1 MFDETPAAEVL
12 PAAPQQSGT
21 DTLKRP
27 DSSLRPY
34 VLASVVVV
42 LLMGGAVF
50 GWAGTAKLAGAVIAG
65 GTVVVD
71 SSAKRV
77 QHPSGGIVG
86 ELRVRE
92 GTYVRENQ
100 IIVRLDETVTRANLQ
115 VVVNQ
120 IEEIEMREKRLKAE
134 RDGAGQ
140 VDLPASFAGRE
151 NDPLIAEIIKGERLL
166 FESRFKARNS
176 QKSQLQERIAQLKLE
191 IDGLREQQAATMTQL
206 ELGKAELADVEPL
219 LKRGLVQLTRV
230 NTMKREISQLEGAAG
245 QLTAQIAQAGGKI
258 VETEL
263 QILQVDQDLR
273 SEIVKE
279 LSEAQAIK
287 AELVERRVAAEDQL
301 KRIDIRSPQTG
312 TVHQLQVHTV
322 GGVVNAGE
330 TLMMIIP
337 EGDKLVIEA
346 RVRQQDIEQV
356 RLKQDALLRFTAF
369 NSRTTPELSG
379 TVERISA
386 DLVREEQTGL
396 AYFVIRI
403 VIPDTELQ
411 KLNGGRLLPGMPVD
425 VQIKTEER
433 TALSYMVRP
442 FTDQVARA
450 FRER

>member
-1 MFDETPAAEVL
+1 MIDDLSTTDVL
-12 PAAPQQSGT
+12 PPAPRQTGT
-21 DTLKRP
+21 EALKRP

-34 VLASVVVV
+34 VLASAVVV

-71 SSAKRV
+71 SSAKRI

-120 IEEIEMREKRLKAE
+120 IDEIEMREKRLKAE
-134 RDGAGQ
+134 RDAE
-140 VDLPASFAGRE
+140 VELPASFAGRE

-166 FESRFKARNS
+166 FESRLKARES
-176 QKSQLQERIAQLKLE
+176 QKSQLKERIAQLKLE
-191 IDGLREQQAATMTQL
+191 IDGLREQHSATMTQL

-258 VETEL
+258 AETEL

-301 KRIDIRSPQTG
+301 KRVDIRSPQTG

-346 RVRQQDIEQV
+346 KVRQQDIEQV
-356 RLKQDALLRFTAF
+356 RLNQAALLRFTAF
-369 NSRTTPELSG
+369 NSRTTPELNG

-403 VIPDTELQ
+403 VISDSELQ

-433 TALSYMVRP
+433 TALSYLVRP